1 MDRIHH
7 KPIKKFSLDGVIH
20 DDSALWRLK
29 TEYIKLLMSEMRLGG
44 YVPRFDI
51 QPDFTIDY
59 DSKKEYFEFEISI
72 YGTYVGKRKS
82 EWILGINQTEV
93 VYAAQNKLS
102 VYFWELA

>member
-7 KPIKKFSLDGVIH
+7 KPIKKFSLDGVIY

-29 TEYIKLLMSEMRLGG
+29 IEYIKLLMSEMRLLG

-51 QPDFTIDY
+51 KPDFTIDF
-59 DSKKEYFEFEISI
+59 DNKKECFNFEMSV
-72 YGTYVGKRKS
+72 YGIYVGKRKS
-82 EWILGINQTEV
+82 EWILGVNQTEV
-93 VYAAQNKLS
+93 LYTPQSKSS